1 MLVLPTS
8 STYIGAVIFRGY
20 MMFADLNLLV
30 LFPAIW
36 LLSAAI
42 LGAHRASLRF
52 GLAPPLFLLGG
63 ITAILQFRF
72 LGIFNIQIWD
82 QIQQLSYTTLIL
94 LPPLLLGI
102 LFIYIANNS
111 TQARNIL
118 AGIGALSLLIAIMQS
133 LLTFLPTP
141 PALWPFDA
149 SPGGPALRLS
159 MISAF
164 TLMMDLIV
172 LILSYQTVSNIL
184 NRHPS
189 KIAITV
195 AIFISLWCDSLVFT
209 LLRLQGLDNWF
220 YTLAGSLSAK
230 TIIALAIL
238 PLAWIY
244 LQKVKSFFPAA
255 TKSPRPALD
264 LFSSRLQ
271 LEAQARYQQSLLRTL
286 SQINQ
291 LVVRAKDPK
300 TLLEQACQLLE
311 IGRSYPMVWIG
322 TLDSEFPIVQ
332 LAAVAG
338 QKADQ
343 LTLIEF
349 SSQPDRTGSVP
360 ATPAYA
366 VARTGKQTLLAD
378 IRQENSFPTWRQAA
392 LNSGFSSS
400 ATFPM
405 RHSGLVLGILSVY
418 SAQVKA
424 FEKDEIDLL
433 QELADDLAYA
443 LVSLEAR
450 RQQLILQTAV
460 ETMHDGLLIS
470 DTRGR
475 IVYANPTI
483 TDMVGL
489 KPAEI
494 VGKNVMSFL
503 PPNQAAIF
511 LSEESR
517 KQLSTSQITTEF
529 DQPVQ
534 DGSTITLSLQAALA
548 SDPVNQASFI
558 VSSIRDVTQRYE
570 YERQLLTLSQ
580 LTTEMVQIHEPQ
592 SLMPAI
598 LTASQQLLSADASGI
613 YLIDNQTLNLTEV
626 ITLNL
631 SENHRRQFLE
641 YFAETKPASLI
652 LAPTCIEDMDQ
663 SEHPHLS
670 WMKKDNI
677 HALMLLPIK
686 YQNQPMGILG
696 FYFVQ
701 PKKINA
707 EFIQLAQTVTHTL
720 AISLQNARLY
730 QAERNQHKV
739 AEALTQATA
748 ALNSSLDLDEVLDEI
763 LLETSR
769 VLPCRSVNLMLVE
782 NQRARVARLI
792 DRHESPS
799 PKRIVGGTNLSL
811 KTHSLNEMYTTGLPL
826 LISDTRT
833 EPEWVNLEPS
843 SWILSYAG
851 APLITQGQT
860 IGFLNLNSDQPNYF
874 DQELIRHLQ
883 AFAATAATAIQN
895 AQLFRDLQKHTSEL
909 EDRVKERTA
918 ELQAAKERIERI
930 LVSVPDAVFVLD
942 EADRLVQAN
951 PAGETLLIQAQQA
964 GIDLFNREFLAHV
977 KIGDKPD
984 ENAVLDVEGR
994 AYQALA
1000 SRHGNLEQW
1009 PGLVIGFRDVT
1020 RFRDLD
1026 QMKSKFVSDVSH
1038 ELRTPLTN
1046 LTIYLDLLSNMSDP
1060 ARGQSYLNTLQRE
1073 TERLTHLIE
1082 DLLTISRLEGGRV
1095 PISMSPIDLQHL
1107 ACELTSDRQSI
1118 AAMKRLSLTCGL
1130 VQDLPLV
1137 YADPRLLSQVL
1148 SNLLTNAFNY
1158 TPAEGGIQ
1166 VNTGLNRENSAKWVT
1181 ISVQDTGVGILP
1193 TEIDEIFE
1201 RFYRGSASY
1210 QTGAAGTG
1218 LGLAIS
1224 KEIIQRMGGKITVE
1238 STPGVGS
1245 NFTVWL
1251 KPVL

>member
-1 MLVLPTS
+1 
-8 STYIGAVIFRGY
+8 
-20 MMFADLNLLV
+20 MMFSHLNILV
-30 LFPAIW
+30 LFTAIW

-42 LGAHRASLRF
+42 LGAHRSSLRF

-72 LGIFNIQIWD
+72 LGIFNIQVWD
-82 QIQQLSYTTLIL
+82 QIQQLSYTSLIL

-102 LFIYIANNS
+102 LFIYIANDS

-118 AGIGALSLLIAIMQS
+118 AGIGALSLLIAIVQT
-133 LLTFLPTP
+133 LLTFFPTP

-149 SPGGPALRLS
+149 GPGGPALRLS

-164 TLMMDLIV
+164 TLMIDLIA
-172 LILSYQTVSNIL
+172 LILTYQTISNTL

-189 KIAITV
+189 QIALTV
-195 AIFISLWCDSLVFT
+195 AIFISLWCDSLLFSF
-209 LLRLQGLDNWF
+209 LGNQGSDNWL
-220 YTLAGSLSAK
+220 YSLAGSLSAK
-230 TIIALAIL
+230 TIVALAVL
-238 PLAWIY
+238 PLAWTY
-244 LQKVKSFFPAA
+244 LHKSKSIFPTA
-255 TKSPRPALD
+255 TTSSRPALD
-264 LFSSRLQ
+264 LFSSQLQ
-271 LEAQARYQQSLLRTL
+271 LEAEARYQQSLLRTL

-291 LVVRAKDPK
+291 LVVRATDPQ
-300 TLLEQACQLLE
+300 TLLEQACQLLAA
-311 IGRSYPMVWIG
+311 GRSYPLVWIG
-322 TLDSEFPIVQ
+322 TLDRESLVVQ

-338 QKADQ
+338 ERTDQ

-349 SSQPDRTGSVP
+349 GSQPDSIESNP

-366 VARTGKQTLLAD
+366 VARTGKPVLLAD
-378 IRQENSFPTWRQAA
+378 IHLQNAYSTWQEAA
-392 LNSGFSSS
+392 LRAGFRSS
-400 ATFPM
+400 AAYPM
-405 RHSGLVLGILSVY
+405 RHSGHVLGILSVY
-418 SAQVKA
+418 SPQIKA
-424 FEKDEIDLL
+424 FGKDEIALL

-483 TDMVGL
+483 TNMVGHQ
-489 KPAEI
+489 PAEL
-494 VGKNVMSFL
+494 VGKNVLSFL

-517 KQLSTSQITTEF
+517 RELSTRQITAEF
-529 DQPVQ
+529 DQPGRN
-534 DGSTITLSLQAALA
+534 GSTITISLQAALA
-548 SDPVNQASFI
+548 SDPLTQASFI
-558 VSSIRDVTQRYE
+558 VSSIRDVTKRYE

-592 SLMPAI
+592 SLLPAI
-598 LTASQQLLSADASGI
+598 LAASQQLLKADASGI
-613 YLIDNQTLNLTEV
+613 YLVDDLTSNLTEV
-626 ITLNL
+626 ITRNL
-631 SENHRRQFLE
+631 SENHRRLFLE
-641 YFAETKPASLI
+641 LFSSSSAKGQI
-652 LAPTCIEDMDQ
+652 LEPICIEDFDH
-663 SEHPHLS
+663 SEHPHLECLRQ
-670 WMKKDNI
+670 DNI
-677 HALMLLPIK
+677 HALMLLPIR
-686 YQNQPMGILG
+686 YQSRPMGLLG
-696 FYFVQ
+696 FYYVQ
-701 PKKINA
+701 PREIKTEIL
-707 EFIQLAQTVTHTL
+707 QLGQTVTHTL

-730 QAERNQHKV
+730 QAERNQHQV

-763 LLETSR
+763 LVQTSL
-769 VLPCRSVNLMLVE
+769 VLPCRSENLMLVE
-782 NQRARVARLI
+782 NECARVARII
-792 DRHESPS
+792 DRRESPR
-799 PKRIVGGTNLSL
+799 PKRIDSGTHLSL
-811 KTHSLNEMYTTGLPL
+811 ATYSLNKMYTSGLPL
-826 LISDTRT
+826 LIPDTRAET
-833 EPEWVNLEPS
+833 HWVTLEKS

-851 APLITQGQT
+851 APLVAQGQI

-874 DQELIRHLQ
+874 DHESIRHLQ

-895 AQLFRDLQKHTSEL
+895 ARLFQDLQKHTLEL
-909 EDRVKERTA
+909 EDRVRERTA
-918 ELQAAKERIERI
+918 ELKAAKERIERI

-951 PAGETLLIQAQQA
+951 PAGETLLLQAEQT
-964 GIDLFNREFLAHV
+964 GIDLFDGEFLAHV
-977 KIGDKPD
+977 KSGDGPA
-984 ENAVLDVEGR
+984 ENAVLEVAEH

-1000 SRHGNLEQW
+1000 SRHANLEQW

-1020 RFRDLD
+1020 RFRELD

-1046 LTIYLDLLSNMSDP
+1046 LTIYLDLLANMNDP
-1060 ARGQSYLNTLQRE
+1060 SKGQHYLDTLQRE

-1082 DLLTISRLEGGRV
+1082 DLLTISRLEGGRL
-1095 PISMSPIDLQHL
+1095 PISLLPIDVQQ
-1107 ACELTSDRQSI
+1107 LTYDLTKDRQSI
-1118 AAMKRLSLTCGL
+1118 AAMKELCLTCN
-1130 VQDLPLV
+1130 VEQDLPRV
-1137 YADPRLLSQVL
+1137 QADPRLLSQVL

-1158 TPAEGGIQ
+1158 TPAAGDIQ
-1166 VNTGLNRENSAKWVT
+1166 VTTGLCGENGAKWVT

-1193 TEIDEIFE
+1193 GEIDEIFE

-1210 QTGAAGTG
+1210 QTGAPGTG

-1224 KEIIQRMGGKITVE
+1224 REIIQRMGGKITVE
-1238 STPGVGS
+1238 STPGLGS

>member
-1 MLVLPTS
+1 M
-8 STYIGAVIFRGY
+8 
-20 MMFADLNLLV
+20 LV

-36 LLSAAI
+36 LLSVAI
-42 LGAHRASLRF
+42 LGAHRSSLRF

-82 QIQQLSYTTLIL
+82 QIQQLSYNTLIL

-102 LFIYIANNS
+102 LFIYIANDS

-118 AGIGALSLLIAIMQS
+118 AGIGALSLLIAILQI
-133 LLTFLPTP
+133 LLTFFPNP
-141 PALWPFDA
+141 PELWPFDA
-149 SPGGPALRLS
+149 GPGGPALRLS

-172 LILSYQTVSNIL
+172 LILAYQTVSNIL
-184 NRHPS
+184 NRYPS
-189 KIAITV
+189 QIAITI
-195 AIFISLWCDSLVFT
+195 AIFVSLWCDSLVFT
-209 LLRLQGLDNWF
+209 LLSSQGSGNWL
-220 YTLAGSLSAK
+220 YSLAGNLSAK
-230 TIIALAIL
+230 TIVALAVL
-238 PLAWIY
+238 PLAWVY
-244 LQKVKSFFPAA
+244 LQKSKYIFPAA
-255 TKSPRPALD
+255 TTAARPALD

-271 LEAQARYQQSLLRTL
+271 LEAHARYQQSLLRTL

-291 LVVRAKDPK
+291 LVVRATDPH
-300 TLLEQACQLLE
+300 TLLKQACQLLVA
-311 IGRSYPMVWIG
+311 GRSYSLVWIG
-322 TLDSEFPIVQ
+322 TLVPESLTMQ
-332 LAAVAG
+332 LSAVAG
-338 QKADQ
+338 EKADH
-343 LTLIEF
+343 LNLIEF
-349 SSQPDRTGSVP
+349 GNQPDSSGSSP
-360 ATPAYA
+360 ATPANV
-366 VARTGKQTLLAD
+366 VARTGKPALQAD
-378 IRQENSFPTWRQAA
+378 ILSE
-392 LNSGFSSS
+392 SGFSNWKEAALREGFHSS
-400 ATFPM
+400 AAFPM
-405 RHSGLVLGILSVY
+405 RHSGLVLGVLSVY
-418 SAQVKA
+418 STQIKA
-424 FEKDEIDLL
+424 FGKDEINLL

-483 TDMVGL
+483 TDMLGHQPTEL
-489 KPAEI
+489 
-494 VGKNVMSFL
+494 VGKNVLSFL

-511 LSEESR
+511 LSEDSR
-517 KQLSTSQITTEF
+517 KELTTSQITAEF
-529 DQPVQ
+529 DQPVR
-534 DGSTITLSLQAALA
+534 DGSTITISLQAALA
-548 SDPVNQASFI
+548 SDPQTGASFI

-592 SLMPAI
+592 SLLPAI
-598 LTASQQLLSADASGI
+598 LAASQQLLNADASGI
-613 YLIDNQTLNLTEV
+613 YLIDSQTSSLTEV
-626 ITLNL
+626 ITRNL
-631 SENHRRQFLE
+631 SENHRRIFLE
-641 YFAETKPASLI
+641 LFAGSEMKGLI
-652 LAPTCIEDMDQ
+652 QDPICIEDIDQ
-663 SEHPHLS
+663 TVHHHLECL
-670 WMKKDNI
+670 KYDDI
-677 HALMLLPIK
+677 HALMLLPIT
-686 YQNQPMGILG
+686 YQNQPMGVLG
-696 FYFVQ
+696 FYYVQ
-701 PKKINA
+701 PR
-707 EFIQLAQTVTHTL
+707 EIQTEILQLGQTVTHTL

-730 QAERNQHKV
+730 QAERSQYQV

-763 LLETSR
+763 LVETSR

-782 NQRARVARLI
+782 NERARVARII
-792 DRHESPS
+792 DRHESQR
-799 PKRIVGGTNLSL
+799 PKRILSGTHLSL
-811 KTHSLNEMYTTGLPL
+811 TTHSLNKMYTTGLPL
-826 LISDTRT
+826 LIPDTRT
-833 EPEWVNLEPS
+833 EPDWVTLEPS

-851 APLITQGQT
+851 APLIAQGQI
-860 IGFLNLNSDQPNYF
+860 IGFLNLNSEQPNYF
-874 DQELIRHLQ
+874 DQESIRHLQ

-895 AQLFRDLQKHTSEL
+895 ARLFRDLQKHTLEL
-909 EDRVKERTA
+909 EDRVRERTA

-951 PAGETLLIQAQQA
+951 PAGETLLIQAGQA
-964 GIDLFNREFLAHV
+964 GIDLFDNEFLSHL
-977 KIGDKPD
+977 KSGDSPA
-984 ENAVLDVEGR
+984 ENAVLEVADR

-1000 SRHGNLEQW
+1000 SRHANLEQW

-1020 RFRDLD
+1020 RFRELD

-1046 LTIYLDLLSNMSDP
+1046 LTIYLDLLSNLTDP
-1060 ARGQSYLNTLQRE
+1060 SKGHSYLNTLQRE

-1082 DLLTISRLEGGRV
+1082 DLLTISRLEGGRL
-1095 PISMSPIDLQHL
+1095 PISLLPIDIQQL
-1107 ACELTSDRQSI
+1107 ACDLTSDRQSI
-1118 AAMKRLSLTCGL
+1118 AAMKELSLTCC
-1130 VQDLPLV
+1130 VEQDLPLV
-1137 YADPRLLSQVL
+1137 QADPRLLSQVL

-1158 TPAEGGIQ
+1158 TPAAGGIR
-1166 VNTGLNRENSAKWVT
+1166 VTTDFCGENGARWVT
-1181 ISVQDTGVGILP
+1181 VSVQDTGVGILP
-1193 TEIDEIFE
+1193 DEIDEIFE

-1210 QTGAAGTG
+1210 QTGAPGTG

-1238 STPGVGS
+1238 STPGSGS